1 MLLPAKIQEIVQGTV
16 RGRRDLKMVKRYLI
30 LLQRQPGPPGAL
42 FCSCRIT
49 RVRLPAL
56 RLEAIETRTPRPKGN
71 PRRRQPADD
80 VVAVR
85 PARRDAEPEPLPE
98 QRAGVRAVWSRNQH
112 ILGAEMAHIDP

>member
-42 FCSCRIT
+42 FCSCAIT

-56 RLEAIETRTPRPKGN
+56 RLEAIETRTSLEDQAIKASDQSPG
-71 PRRRQPADD
+71 
-80 VVAVR
+80 
-85 PARRDAEPEPLPE
+85 
-98 QRAGVRAVWSRNQH
+98 S
-112 ILGAEMAHIDP
+112 